1 MKLISLKLEN
11 FRQHRDSSI
20 DFRDG
25 MTAIVGANGS
35 GKTTI
40 LEAITFALYGELR
53 KTKDTVRH
61 IYAPGETFRVELVFS
76 FDGRR
81 YRIWRTDRDAELSD
95 TTGPEPVRRAKS
107 LSEVKRAVQR
117 LLRLSY
123 HQFVNSFCAEQKRLK
138 FLDFQSDRLREEIA
152 RMLGYD
158 RLKAAAES
166 CKNSARD
173 AKARADGLQRGMSDP
188 EEARSNLDAARRT
201 FAARKKDAESAD
213 REMADL
219 SKRESEAAAVRK
231 RAETYRSH
239 HEAMIRLRE
248 RHAILSK
255 NLSEATEAV
264 SKASRDVEEYNALE
278 PVEREFQKVLMEIEK
293 MEGLR
298 SEGEEQRLREDRA
311 KQLAE
316 RITESEKEL
325 GHLVNPDLEASI
337 RTISQALQEL
347 ERARAE
353 LRLLEEDWN
362 GQRRDAQ
369 ADFQSASTTHAVAAK
384 QLAKAEEMAAKG
396 ICPECLQAIGPE
408 YQGALDAKRSEVAE
422 LSKRLEVAR
431 TRLGSLE
438 VEPATFQPAR
448 KVLAKAEKAH
458 SDAQTAHERAK
469 GQAEVYRRATEGL
482 AKERS
487 EHSRLLEEIKRH
499 TIQFDPAALA
509 LLAQRRTELEP
520 KYLRRAALAGAL
532 GRLDEAKDRSKKA
545 ESELAEAKIEHDR
558 LKVELQTMGFETID
572 GAKQA
577 IAEHEALAQR
587 LAAVRERLDAVKRSV
602 EEAQKAVQDAE
613 ERLKRI
619 QEVQLEL
626 QGIRSEQTHLKETR
640 RQLEVLGERLNQ
652 EIRPELE
659 ARAGDNL
666 AALTDGRYPRI
677 RIDENFESTLY
688 DGDLTKQVIS
698 GGEEDVLAI
707 SLRLALAELIQERN
721 GVPLTLLILDEVFG
735 SLDEGRRAN
744 VLERLSA
751 LKGRFDQILVISH
764 IEEINQVADQCLY
777 VRLDPKTNSTVV
789 SDVPDGD
796 PLPREVA
803 TLF

>member
-11 FRQHRDSSI
+11 FRQHRESSI
-20 DFRDG
+20 HFRDG

-61 IYAPGETFRVELVFS
+61 LYAPGEKFKVELVFS

-81 YRIWRTDRDAELSD
+81 YHVVRTEKDAELSD

-158 RLKAAAES
+158 RLKSAAES

-173 AKARADGLQRGMSDP
+173 AKGHADGLQRGMPDP
-188 EEARSNLDAARRT
+188 EEAKSSLDGARKT
-201 FAARKKDAESAD
+201 FADRTKDAESAE

-219 SKRESEAAAVRK
+219 IKREGEAKALRK
-231 RAETYRSH
+231 RAETYRRH
-239 HEAMIRLRE
+239 HEAMIALRE
-248 RHAILSK
+248 RHGILSR
-255 NLSEATEAV
+255 NLGGATQAV
-264 SKASRDVEEYNALE
+264 STATRDVEEYDALE
-278 PVEREFQKVLMEIEK
+278 PVEREFQKILGEIAK
-293 MEGLR
+293 MEALR
-298 SEGEEQRLREDRA
+298 AQGEEQILRQDRA

-316 RITESEKEL
+316 RIAESEKSL
-325 GHLVNPDLEASI
+325 VHLVNADLEASKH
-337 RTISQALQEL
+337 TISQALQKL
-347 ERARAE
+347 DKARAE
-353 LRLLEEDWN
+353 LRQLEEDWN
-362 GQRRDAQ
+362 CQRRDAQ
-369 ADFQSASTTHAVAAK
+369 ADFQSASTSHATASK
-384 QLAKAEEMAAKG
+384 QLAKAEVMAAKG

-408 YQGALDAKRSEVAE
+408 YQDALDSKRAEVAE

-431 TRLGSLE
+431 TRVGSLE
-438 VEPATFQPAR
+438 AEPAVIQTAR
-448 KVLAKAEKAH
+448 KTQAEAEKAH
-458 SDAQTAHERAK
+458 TEAQTAHERAK
-469 GQAEVYRRATEGL
+469 GQAEIYRKAAESL
-482 AKERS
+482 AKERA
-487 EHSRLLEEIKRH
+487 EHSRLLQEIKSR
-499 TIQFDPAALA
+499 TVPFDQAALA
-509 LLAQRRTELEP
+509 LLAQKKAELEP
-520 KYLRRAALAGAL
+520 RFLRRVELAGAPD
-532 GRLDEAKDRSKKA
+532 RLAEAKERSKKA
-545 ESELAEAKIEHDR
+545 ESELAEAKSEHDR
-558 LKVELQTMGFETID
+558 LKGELQTMGFESID
-572 GAKQA
+572 GARKA
-577 IAEHEALAQR
+577 IAEHETLAQM
-587 LAAVRERLDAVKRSV
+587 LAAARAKLDAAKRSASEAEKAVRE
-602 EEAQKAVQDAE
+602 AE

-619 QEVQLEL
+619 QEIQKELEA
-626 QGIRSEQTHLKETR
+626 IRSEQTHLEETR

-659 ARAGDNL
+659 SRAGDNL

-677 RIDENFESTLY
+677 RIDENFEATLY

-735 SLDEGRRAN
+735 SLDESRRAN

-764 IEEINQVADQCLY
+764 IEDINQVADQCLY
-777 VRLDPKTNSTVV
+777 VRLDPKTHSTVV